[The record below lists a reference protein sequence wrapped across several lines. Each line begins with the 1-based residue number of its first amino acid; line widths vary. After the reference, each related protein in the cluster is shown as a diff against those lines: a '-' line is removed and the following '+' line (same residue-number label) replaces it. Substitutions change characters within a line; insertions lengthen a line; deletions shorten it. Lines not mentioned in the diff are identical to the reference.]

1 MLNIG
6 TIHFTPHAYEL
17 VQRAPFEV
25 AHAIARHKRGDW
37 GDVDDDDK
45 AANDAAVCAANGGGM
60 LSVYYID
67 GIKIYID
74 TVGYGTDEVY
84 TVVMLPEEY

>member
-6 TIHFTPHAYEL
+6 TIHFTPRAYEL

-37 GDVDDDDK
+37 GNVDDDDK
-45 AANDAAVCAANGGGM
+45 AANDYAVCAANGGGM

-84 TVVMLPEEY
+84 TVLMLPEEY